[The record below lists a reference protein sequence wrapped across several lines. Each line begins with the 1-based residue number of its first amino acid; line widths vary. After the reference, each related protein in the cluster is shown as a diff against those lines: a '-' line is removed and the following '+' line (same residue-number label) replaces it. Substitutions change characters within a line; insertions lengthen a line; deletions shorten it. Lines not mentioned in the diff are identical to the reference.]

1 MACNNNCTKY
11 VSKSGIPFYSAT
23 VSENTTTETLRICTS
38 ACKLR
43 CFGVFGIFVP
53 SQPTTTT
60 LTVDLTDCNGNTAPL
75 YLASTGVQATAAAL
89 VANTTHLVTFDK
101 SSGLY
106 FLQD

>member
-1 MACNNNCTKY
+1 MACNVCTKY
-11 VSKSGIPFYSAT
+11 VSKSGIPFYAAT
-23 VSENTTTETLRICTS
+23 VSESTTTETLRVCTS

-75 YLASTGVQATAAAL
+75 YLASTGAQATAAVL
-89 VANTTHLVTFDK
+89 PANTTHLVTFDK
-101 SSGLY
+101 FSGQY
-106 FLQD
+106 FIQA